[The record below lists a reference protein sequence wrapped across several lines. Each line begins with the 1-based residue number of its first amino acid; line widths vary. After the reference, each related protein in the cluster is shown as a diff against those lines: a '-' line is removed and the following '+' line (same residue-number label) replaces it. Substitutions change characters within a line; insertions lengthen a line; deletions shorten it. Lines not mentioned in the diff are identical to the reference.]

1 LNQIE
6 IVQLSKNNI
15 AVTFNKHALKG
26 LEKGGSQAIVLKQGF
41 GRKDITFLF
50 MRDKDFKEKFNNYNR
65 GLAPKKSF
73 WAKLWPFS
81 PKTQIG
87 VRETANTKY
96 KDVKNARS

>member
-1 LNQIE
+1 MNNLIE
-6 IVQLSKNNI
+6 IVQLSRHNI

-50 MRDKDFKEKFNNYNR
+50 MRDKDFKIRFNEYNR
-65 GLAPKKSF
+65 GLATKKSF

-81 PKTQIG
+81 RKARIG
-87 VRETANTKY
+87 VRETANRKY
-96 KDVKNARS
+96 KDVNK